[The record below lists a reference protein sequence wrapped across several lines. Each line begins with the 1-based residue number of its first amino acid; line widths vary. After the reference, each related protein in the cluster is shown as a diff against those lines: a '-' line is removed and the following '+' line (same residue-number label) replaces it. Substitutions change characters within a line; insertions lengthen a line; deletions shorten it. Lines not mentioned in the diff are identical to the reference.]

1 MLKVSVTYVNQ
12 SDILDGCDVLDE
24 LWSDIDHGVHSRG
37 WNELNLL
44 PLKKYMEY
52 FLSTVKTEVE
62 EAGSAEELTIVKK
75 RIEELDDSIWLNI
88 ET

>member
-1 MLKVSVTYVNQ
+1 
-12 SDILDGCDVLDE
+12 
-24 LWSDIDHGVHSRG
+24 
-37 WNELNLL
+37 
-44 PLKKYMEY
+44 MEY

-62 EAGSAEELTIVKK
+62 EAESAEELTIVKK